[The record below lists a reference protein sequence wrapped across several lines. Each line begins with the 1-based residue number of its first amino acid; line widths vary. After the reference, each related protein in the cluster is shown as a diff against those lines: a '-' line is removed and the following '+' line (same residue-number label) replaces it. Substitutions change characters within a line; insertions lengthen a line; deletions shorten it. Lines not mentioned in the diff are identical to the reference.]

1 MKRNGFFFSLLFVLF
16 FNSCFIFITT
26 CYEQIG
32 PLKQNISHLPLQVK
46 TFFISCKCSCQ
57 PAFMRHKLQEKN
69 GNLPNQSSL
78 KAIEQIGYSNTY
90 MPPGLIVDKHSRS
103 YLNNFEGIGLHVFF
117 FFACIHFGS
126 FMRFLDNAK
135 CTDFAHIWMS
145 RKSLRYTSL

>member
-1 MKRNGFFFSLLFVLF
+1 MQITIKNKFSNCNTLVVIIYPVAVRTDNMKRNGFFLSLLFVLF
-16 FNSCFIFITT
+16 FNSCFFFITT

-69 GNLPNQSSL
+69 GNFPNQSSL

-90 MPPGLIVDKHSRS
+90 STCL
-103 YLNNFEGIGLHVFF
+103 
-117 FFACIHFGS
+117 
-126 FMRFLDNAK
+126 LD
-135 CTDFAHIWMS
+135 
-145 RKSLRYTSL
+145 